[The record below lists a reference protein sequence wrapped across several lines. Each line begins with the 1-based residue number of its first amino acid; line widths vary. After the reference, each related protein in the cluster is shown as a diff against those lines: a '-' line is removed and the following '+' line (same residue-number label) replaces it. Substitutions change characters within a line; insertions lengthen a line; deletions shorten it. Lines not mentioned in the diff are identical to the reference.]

1 MKDIVVAVD
10 FSKSSVQALKY
21 ALKIAAKT
29 SSDLK
34 LVYVSKKRDVQVEIF
49 DEKKGEFIN
58 IQKNLKEMIDTHQP
72 TIPGKITSKVL
83 HGKIYEE
90 ITNQAKYTDSWMI
103 IAGAHGMSGYED
115 EWIGNNALKI
125 ITHAATPVLIV
136 KKSFDQRNP
145 IDKIV
150 LPIDSSNETLQK
162 LPVTIELAKKHKAQI
177 NILCLLNS
185 YLGEFA
191 EQTKSLAK
199 DALKQVSKTGL
210 RYFSDEIS
218 CTNNS
223 EAILEYA
230 LVKEADL
237 ISIMTDQES
246 TNPGA
251 LTFGFAEE
259 IINHSPIPVLTVKT
273 QKLKSTSNR

>member
-34 LVYVSKKRDVQVEIF
+34 LVYVSKKRDLQVDIF

-58 IQKNLKEMIDTHQP
+58 IQKNLKEMIDTHQSA
-72 TIPGKITSKVL
+72 IPGKITSKIL

-103 IAGAHGMSGYED
+103 IAGAHGMSGYEE

-136 KKSFDQRNP
+136 KKSFDQRNT

-150 LPIDSSNETLQK
+150 LPIDSTTETLQK
-162 LPVTIELAKKHKAQI
+162 LPVTIELAKKLKAQV
-177 NILCLLNS
+177 NVLCLLNS
-185 YLGEFA
+185 YMGDLA
-191 EQTKSLAK
+191 EKTKSHAK
-199 DALKQVSKTGL
+199 EALKHASKAGL
-210 RYFSDEIS
+210 RYLSDEIT

-230 LVKEADL
+230 LTKEADL
-237 ISIMTDQES
+237 ISLMTDQES
-246 TNPGA
+246 SNPGI
-251 LTFGFAEE
+251 LTFGYAEE
-259 IINHSPIPVLTVKT
+259 IINHSPIPVLTIKT
-273 QKLKSTSNR
+273 QKIKSSSNR